1 MVGCNILLRS
11 FVGASDVTYGSVEL
25 QSREVDRVFSNADYI
40 RVIIRAGSNFYGR
53 WIHGNSNFFMI
64 VYLIVSRLVE
74 KKVFRW

>member
-53 WIHGNSNFFMI
+53 
-64 VYLIVSRLVE
+64 
-74 KKVFRW
+74 